1 MQKPSNIFGRLGNQM
16 FQGAY
21 IYAQMLDG
29 VIGDIYVQ
37 DPKYFEK
44 YKNQIVRLYG
54 GGIGYIDRVAIH
66 VRRGDYVGN
75 PFYVDLTKTD
85 YYQRAIAEFPN
96 AKFLVFSDDIDFCK
110 KYFIGEQYEFDESDE
125 ITALNRMASC
135 TGHII
140 ANSSFSWWGAY
151 LSPHT
156 KKIIAPKLWYS
167 DGVERTKTP
176 DNWIRI

>member
-54 GGIGYIDRVAIH
+54 GGIGYIDR
-66 VRRGDYVGN
+66 G
-75 PFYVDLTKTD
+75 
-85 YYQRAIAEFPN
+85 
-96 AKFLVFSDDIDFCK
+96 
-110 KYFIGEQYEFDESDE
+110 
-125 ITALNRMASC
+125 
-135 TGHII
+135 
-140 ANSSFSWWGAY
+140 
-151 LSPHT
+151 LS
-156 KKIIAPKLWYS
+156 
-167 DGVERTKTP
+167 
-176 DNWIRI
+176 